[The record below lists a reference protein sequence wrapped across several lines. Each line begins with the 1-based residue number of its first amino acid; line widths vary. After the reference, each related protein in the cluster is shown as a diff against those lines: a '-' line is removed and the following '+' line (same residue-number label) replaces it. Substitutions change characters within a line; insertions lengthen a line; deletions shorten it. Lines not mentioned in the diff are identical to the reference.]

1 MLRFRRQTNETT
13 GFYNTV
19 GFNDDTRA
27 FMSIPARHD
36 LARRIDCRYLAEL
49 VCEHRMSEEEALEV
63 AIDLAYRLVKKAYR
77 FNEEK

>member
-1 MLRFRRQTNETT
+1 
-13 GFYNTV
+13 
-19 GFNDDTRA
+19 
-27 FMSIPARHD
+27 MSIPARHD

-49 VCEHRMSEEEALEV
+49 VCEHRMSEEEAREV